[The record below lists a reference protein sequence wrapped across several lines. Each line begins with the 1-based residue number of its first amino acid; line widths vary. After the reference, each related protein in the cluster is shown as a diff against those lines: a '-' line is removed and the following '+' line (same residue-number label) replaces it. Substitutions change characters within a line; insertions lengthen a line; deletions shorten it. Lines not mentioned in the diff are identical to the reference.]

1 MGTIGVLYEHP
12 EWFKPLFAELDR
24 RGLAYERLDA
34 ARLVFAPEAERR
46 FGLVFNRMSPS
57 AWLRGAGHAI
67 FSTRHYLAR
76 LQRHGVPTVNGYDAF
91 SLETS
96 KVEQLALLADLGL
109 RAPRTRIINKPE
121 LALEAA
127 DGLRF
132 PLLIKPNVGGSGA
145 GIRRFENAAELRE
158 AIARNEFDLGIDHTG
173 LVQEALPAKDGHI
186 VRVEVLDGRFLYA
199 IKIYPRTGAGFNLCP
214 ADICQAPNGDAK
226 PAPAGAEACP
236 AEAPKLGLRIE
247 GYRPPERVI
256 QEVLAIARAGRLD
269 LGGIEYL
276 VDERDGHVYYY
287 DINSLSNFVTD
298 APKLVGFD
306 PFVNLV
312 DYLELR
318 TRARAA

>member
-1 MGTIGVLYEHP
+1 MTTIGVLYEHP

-24 RGLAYERLDA
+24 RGLGYERLDA
-34 ARLVFAPEAERR
+34 ARLVFAPETERR

-76 LQRHGVPTVNGYDAF
+76 LERHGVPTVNGYDAF

-109 RAPRTRIINKPE
+109 RAPRTRIINRAE

-127 DGLRF
+127 EGLRY
-132 PLLIKPNVGGSGA
+132 PLLVKPNVGGSGA
-145 GIRRFENAAELRE
+145 GIRRFESKGELRE
-158 AIARNEFDLGIDHTG
+158 AIERRDLDLGIDHTG

-186 VRVEVLDGRFLYA
+186 VRVEVLNGRFLYA

-214 ADICQAPNGDAK
+214 ADICQAPNAGVK
-226 PAPAGAEACP
+226 PAPAADSACP

-256 QEVLAIARAGRLD
+256 NDVLAIARAGRLD
-269 LGGIEYL
+269 LGGVEYL
-276 VDERDGHVYYY
+276 VDERDGQVYYY
-287 DINSLSNFVTD
+287 DINALSNFVTD
-298 APKLVGFD
+298 APTLVGFD
-306 PFVNLV
+306 PFVDLV

>member
-1 MGTIGVLYEHP
+1 MTTIGVLYEHP

-24 RGLAYERLDA
+24 RGLPYERLDA
-34 ARLVFAPEAERR
+34 ARLVFAPETERR
-46 FGLVFNRMSPS
+46 FALVFNRMSPS
-57 AWLRGAGHAI
+57 AWLRGAAHAI

-76 LQRHGVPTVNGYDAF
+76 LERHGVPTVNGYDAF

-109 RAPRTRIINKPE
+109 RAPRTRIINKSE

-127 DGLRF
+127 DGLRY
-132 PLLIKPNVGGSGA
+132 PLLVKPNVGGSGA
-145 GIRRFENAAELRE
+145 GIRRFETRDELRAAVE
-158 AIARNEFDLGIDHTG
+158 RNDIELGIDHTA

-199 IKIYPRTGAGFNLCP
+199 IKIYPKSGAGFNLCP
-214 ADICQAPNGDAK
+214 ADICQAPVAESK
-226 PAPAGAEACP
+226 PKPPTAEACP

-247 GYRPPERVI
+247 GYHPPERVI
-256 QEVLAIARAGRLD
+256 NDVLAIARAGRLD
-269 LGGIEYL
+269 LGGVEYL

-287 DINSLSNFVTD
+287 DINALSNFVTD

-312 DYLELR
+312 DYLALR